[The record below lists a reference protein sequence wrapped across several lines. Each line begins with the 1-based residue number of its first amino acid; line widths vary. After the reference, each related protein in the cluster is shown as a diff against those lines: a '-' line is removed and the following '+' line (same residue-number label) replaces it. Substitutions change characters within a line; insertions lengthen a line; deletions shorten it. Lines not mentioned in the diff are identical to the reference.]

1 MILGDVIMILH
12 RLLCLDFL
20 SNQASVC
27 YSLLRDHE
35 FLHCRFPNTMHEQE
49 ILYFRQRISIR
60 KCAEM
65 ISELDHVVMGCP
77 LSVTIIVILRSNKV
91 PAARR
96 TADRG
101 RER

>member
-27 YSLLRDHE
+27 YSLLKDHE
-35 FLHCRFPNTMHEQE
+35 SLHCRFPNTMLEQE
-49 ILYFRQRISIR
+49 ILYFQQQKSIR

-65 ISELDHVVMGCP
+65 ILELDHVVIGCP
-77 LSVTIIVILRSNKV
+77 LSVIINVILRSNKV
-91 PAARR
+91 QTVRR
-96 TADRG
+96 TANRG

>member
-1 MILGDVIMILH
+1 MTLGDVIVILH

-27 YSLLRDHE
+27 YSLLKDHE
-35 FLHCRFPNTMHEQE
+35 SLHYRFPNTMHEQE
-49 ILYFRQRISIR
+49 ILYFQQQKSIR

-77 LSVTIIVILRSNKV
+77 LSVIINVILRSNKV
-91 PAARR
+91 QAVR
-96 TADRG
+96 
-101 RER
+101 